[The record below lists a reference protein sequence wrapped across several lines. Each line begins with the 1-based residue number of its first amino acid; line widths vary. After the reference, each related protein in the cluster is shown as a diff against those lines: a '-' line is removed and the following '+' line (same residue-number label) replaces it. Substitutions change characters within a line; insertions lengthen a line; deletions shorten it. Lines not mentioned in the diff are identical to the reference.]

1 MRTMITT
8 IAAAVVCLIGIPLF
22 ALIATNGPRR

>member
-1 MRTMITT
+1 VKKMTST
-8 IAAAVVCLIGIPLF
+8 IVAAIVVLIGIPLF

>member
-1 MRTMITT
+1 MITT
-8 IAAAVVCLIGIPLF
+8 IAAAIVCLIGIPLF